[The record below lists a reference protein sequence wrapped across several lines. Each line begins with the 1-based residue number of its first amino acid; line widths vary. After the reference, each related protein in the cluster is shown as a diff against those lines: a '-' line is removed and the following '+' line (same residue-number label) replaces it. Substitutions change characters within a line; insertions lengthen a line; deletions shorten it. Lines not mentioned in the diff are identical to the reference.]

1 MGVGFSLLFI
11 TLHLA
16 AMRNEI
22 LRRRVRSLRMIAGGT
37 GSGVM
42 CSDPTPPSLFGS
54 YAVVAGVI
62 GALIVW
68 IAWDH
73 RRQKRNIA

>member
-1 MGVGFSLLFI
+1 MFGPYATFI
-11 TLHLA
+11 
-16 AMRNEI
+16 
-22 LRRRVRSLRMIAGGT
+22 V
-37 GSGVM
+37 
-42 CSDPTPPSLFGS
+42 GS

-73 RRQKRNIA
+73 RRQTATLRELEASGVTRRSARGKTAAP